1 MVAIVAFAL
10 DPRPVATHLCG
21 RVSIMGAAMNVI
33 GKGSVAAI
41 AIAAG
46 VALGA
51 SGASAQGF
59 FADSSWYVKGFGG
72 LTVPQDDDFG
82 INLRGVGNVGNVDLQ
97 YDPGYVLG
105 IAGGLMATPNIGV
118 ELEYAYRNADAD
130 VDIDGEGLG
139 NHKAESNAFMLNA
152 LYYFTPT
159 GPSSQW
165 QGYAGGGIGAADLN
179 IEEFEAD
186 TGGDFDSDYNFAY
199 QLIGGIAYYV
209 NPNVSLNGEARFFG
223 INDQD
228 LENDFLSF
236 KTTYQT
242 FDVLFGVSYHF

>member
-1 MVAIVAFAL
+1 MQGRDPSSLQSIPTKGVAMKA
-10 DPRPVATHLCG
+10 
-21 RVSIMGAAMNVI
+21 I
-33 GKGSVAAI
+33 GKG
-41 AIAAG
+41 AIAAA
-46 VALGA
+46 VVSASALLGA
-51 SGASAQGF
+51 GGAFAQGF
-59 FADSSWYVKGFGG
+59 LADSSWYVKGFGG
-72 LTVPQDDDFG
+72 LTVPQDDDF
-82 INLRGVGNVGNVDLQ
+82 NLGVRGGGSIGSVDLQ

-105 IAGGLMATPNIGV
+105 IAGGLMATPNVGV

-130 VDIDGEGLG
+130 VDVNGVGFG
-139 NHKAESNAFMLNA
+139 GHQTESNAFMLNA

-159 GPSSQW
+159 GTNSQW
-165 QGYAGGGIGAADLN
+165 QGYAGGGLGMADLN
-179 IEEFEAD
+179 IEEFDAG

-228 LENDFLSF
+228 LENDALSF